1 MSFLYVMVFALRS
14 AKEKIIR
21 ETNWRETKM
30 DRPAS
35 RAGKIAMLMAMGC
48 ADDEVTA
55 GEALDVN

>member
-1 MSFLYVMVFALRS
+1 
-14 AKEKIIR
+14 
-21 ETNWRETKM
+21 M

-55 GEALDVN
+55 GEALDEIEET